1 MTLYSLLHT
10 FPIVVP
16 LVFAVW
22 SSSGEAWYIYILNFI
37 LLFISLMFISNP
49 CAQGLIKG
57 FAYIYV
63 SKLNGVLKALW
74 MNVLTAVF
82 FLIAY
87 FIMGF
92 VFEKPIQYVLF
103 FLVSIILSIIILV
116 LDGRVQMF
124 ILSERELLRIQ
135 KKI

>member
-10 FPIVVP
+10 FLIVVP
-16 LVFAVW
+16 LVFVVW
-22 SSSGEAWYIYILNFI
+22 SGAGEVWYIYILNFI
-37 LLFISLMFISNP
+37 LLFISIMFISNP
-49 CAQGLIKG
+49 CAQGLIRG

-74 MNVLTAVF
+74 INIPTAIF

-92 VFEKPIQYVLF
+92 VFEKPIQYILF
-103 FLVSIILSIIILV
+103 FLVSTILSIIILIV
-116 LDGRVQMF
+116 DGRPQMF
-124 ILSERELLRIQ
+124 ILSERELLRI
-135 KKI
+135 

>member
-1 MTLYSLLHT
+1 
-10 FPIVVP
+10 
-16 LVFAVW
+16 
-22 SSSGEAWYIYILNFI
+22 
-37 LLFISLMFISNP
+37 MFISNP